1 MLAQTVKHGDSNAMV
16 MGKIPSTKV
25 LINVH
30 FKCNANLFLL
40 NSYTLQNSI
49 HKNYFVLLHIN
60 YIKYSI
66 TYGMWTKNK
75 KIHCHI
81 HHEY

>member
-30 FKCNANLFLL
+30 FKCSANLFLL
-40 NSYTLQNSI
+40 KASSQCINVKTLTFI
-49 HKNYFVLLHIN
+49 F
-60 YIKYSI
+60 
-66 TYGMWTKNK
+66 
-75 KIHCHI
+75 C
-81 HHEY
+81 